1 MRRAYNS
8 GHYTVVVTRTR
19 AGSSEKEKESEAY
32 VILVP
37 IGHTETVVVARPSI
51 HFIDSII

>member
-37 IGHTETVVVARPSI
+37 IGQTETVVVARPSI